1 MNRSIRQERGRI
13 RQPVEDPGNAN
24 RRRRADDDD
33 FIRCAQYCSREAVP
47 VGPTVIGQVLHS
59 RANVDYNLIP
69 VVGEFSNDFD
79 DITGP
84 ELYPVPRI
92 GQTNEG
98 INGQVPWE

>member
-1 MNRSIRQERGRI
+1 MR
-13 RQPVEDPGNAN
+13 
-24 RRRRADDDD
+24 
-33 FIRCAQYCSREAVP
+33 
-47 VGPTVIGQVLHS
+47 GQVLHS